1 MVAPLCT
8 SNLTHNIPQVNM
20 HPLAGDFAGIKDSE
34 LESKVGD
41 LTRKYF
47 MTQNTD
53 VKHQIGMLL
62 ETYKMELGSRRQAAL
77 EQLAKNSEKSLDNL
91 IKVN

>member
-1 MVAPLCT
+1 MVAPTCI
-8 SNLTHNIPQVNM
+8 SNLTDNTHKVNM

-34 LESKVGD
+34 LESKIGD

-47 MTQNTD
+47 MTHNTD
-53 VKHQIGMLL
+53 VKTQIGMLL

>member
-1 MVAPLCT
+1 
-8 SNLTHNIPQVNM
+8 M
-20 HPLAGDFAGIKDSE
+20 HPLAGDFTGVKDNE
-34 LESKVGD
+34 LESKISD

-47 MTQNTD
+47 MTHNTD
-53 VKHQIGMLL
+53 VKTQIGMLL